1 MKEQEREF
9 AKNSGKTAAAGRAKC
24 RLAAAVFS
32 AANPRASF
40 SRPNAF
46 SSRHYS
52 ACFDNA
58 PRPKNAKNF
67 SRPIDKC
74 RKTVYTISCLRYLGV
89 AQFGSVLEWGSRG
102 RKFESS
108 HPDQQK
114 AEERE
119 NLVPRLFCA
128 ILAGRICAIPIA
140 AAYPL
145 LRPPTPARRGAKA
158 FRERRDR
165 KTAP

>member
-102 RKFESS
+102 RRFESS
-108 HPDQQK
+108 HPDHQRTPILIQC
-114 AEERE
+114 RCSFFLQF
-119 NLVPRLFCA
+119 LVLKMQ
-128 ILAGRICAIPIA
+128 I
-140 AAYPL
+140 
-145 LRPPTPARRGAKA
+145 
-158 FRERRDR
+158 
-165 KTAP
+165 

>member
-1 MKEQEREF
+1 MR
-9 AKNSGKTAAAGRAKC
+9 KTLEKLRPQAGQNAA
-24 RLAAAVFS
+24 LPPPFS
-32 AANPRASF
+32 AQRIRVRRFPGRMLFLPATIALALIMP
-40 SRPNAF
+40 P
-46 SSRHYS
+46 H
-52 ACFDNA
+52 
-58 PRPKNAKNF
+58 PKNAKNF